1 MNKKQIKLLKTVEIN
16 LHYAHEAMRELNKD
30 IFCDEGQEYPV
41 PPTEAEQKNS
51 VNKILKFCRANGYVV
66 NDSGEHIHFKDINN
80 KNADIRNSQER
91 SAINAA
97 LGGEYFN
104 GTI

>member
-1 MNKKQIKLLKTVEIN
+1 
-16 LHYAHEAMRELNKD
+16 
-30 IFCDEGQEYPV
+30 
-41 PPTEAEQKNS
+41 
-51 VNKILKFCRANGYVV
+51 GYVV